1 MSRVMD
7 GFKKRR
13 FSYRIRRAG
22 MGWQWELAG
31 LNGLDVS
38 IGYAPSRDEAERD
51 AIQCAEGLSDLSTEV
66 GG

>member
-1 MSRVMD
+1 
-7 GFKKRR
+7 
-13 FSYRIRRAG
+13 

-51 AIQCAEGLSDLSTEV
+51 AIQCAEGWKDPANEV